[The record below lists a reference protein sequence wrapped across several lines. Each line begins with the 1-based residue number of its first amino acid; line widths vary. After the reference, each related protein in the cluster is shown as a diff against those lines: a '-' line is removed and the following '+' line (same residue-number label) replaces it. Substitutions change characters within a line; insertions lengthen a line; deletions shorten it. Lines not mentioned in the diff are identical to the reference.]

1 MSMEGLITPLFVLYE
16 LFINKI
22 FNKCMK
28 IKISE
33 SKLRGMIE
41 ESVRKTL
48 FIENQSCDYVL
59 DEDFKRTLR
68 NGLLGLGMAAT
79 MASCGNGVMHG
90 NTPDDPTQTEISNK
104 DRQYAKF
111 DWSLITDE
119 ENQGFIYDMY
129 SSCAASGSSHIA
141 CIIQKDKYCWRYYVP
156 YELENEIGEKYR
168 NKEVVDI
175 RQLEPFT
182 GWRGYK

>member
-1 MSMEGLITPLFVLYE
+1 MKARKYYMMKKVKNDNRKGFTLIDVLAAMVIIAIITSISYVVY
-16 LFINKI
+16 INTINNSREKSLAI
-22 FNKCMK
+22 AQNNVKKSAEVFSKESSNINW
-28 IKISE
+28 IK
-33 SKLRGMIE
+33 L
-41 ESVRKTL
+41 
-48 FIENQSCDYVL
+48 
-59 DEDFKRTLR
+59 
-68 NGLLGLGMAAT
+68 
-79 MASCGNGVMHG
+79 
-90 NTPDDPTQTEISNK
+90 NK

-156 YELENEIGEKYR
+156 HELENEIGEKYR